1 MQKIGEISV
10 KSGHISQYIHLSN
23 FKNLKDFNNNFEQH
37 MVDFKASFT
46 KGELIGL
53 KKLVRFS
60 VTVPGICNAKIPTLV
75 AACNELGEI
84 SRSTFERMLKKAKQF
99 GILQVINTQKG
110 NGKQG
115 HNVYVFNQ
123 YKSDTGVQ
131 FDQSEKSLTSWNKG
145 NVTMS
150 LQLSDPNSTTS
161 YDLKQGSVPH
171 MALPTLENEISSS
184 PTNDVP
190 NMPNIDVPIESIN
203 LSKTSNIKD
212 NKRNESLPAE
222 FVSDNVPKDFTKL
235 AAYYFNKAETIEKLW
250 SKVNIAAYKYCYE
263 KDKELALEVG
273 LTSLKQTVRALKVK
287 KVRDKFGYFYGV
299 LMKKFEVKYF
309 EEITDLG
316 FSLVE

>member
-1 MQKIGEISV
+1 MQKREVSIM
-10 KSGHISQYIHLSN
+10 KSGHISQYKHLSN
-23 FKNLKDFNNNFEQH
+23 FRDLKDFNNHFEQH

-53 KKLVRFS
+53 KRLVRFS
-60 VTVPGICNAKIPTLV
+60 VTVPGICNAKIQTLV

-99 GILQVINTQKG
+99 GIVQVINTQKG

-123 YKSDTGVQ
+123 YKQVVDFPKV
-131 FDQSEKSLTSWNKG
+131 
-145 NVTMS
+145 
-150 LQLSDPNSTTS
+150 
-161 YDLKQGSVPH
+161 GS
-171 MALPTLENEISSS
+171 EISLS
-184 PTNDVP
+184 PKNDVP
-190 NMPNIDVPIESIN
+190 KQPNIDAPIESIN
-203 LSKTSNIKD
+203 LLKTSKIKD
-212 NKRNESLPAE
+212 NKRNESLSVD
-222 FVSDNVPKDFTKL
+222 FVSDNVPEDFTKL
-235 AAYYFNKAETIEKLW
+235 AGYYFDKASTIEKLW
-250 SKVNIAAYKYCYE
+250 SKVNIAAYKYCFE
-263 KDKELALEVG
+263 KDKQLALEVG

>member
-1 MQKIGEISV
+1 M

-23 FKNLKDFNNNFEQH
+23 FKDLKNFNNHFEQH

-53 KKLVRFS
+53 KRLARFS
-60 VTVPGICNAKIPTLV
+60 VTVPGICNAKIQTLV

-84 SRSTFERMLKKAKQF
+84 SRSTFERMLKKAKEF
-99 GILQVINTQKG
+99 GIVQVINTQKG

-115 HNVYVFNQ
+115 HNVYVFSK
-123 YKSDTGVQ
+123 Y
-131 FDQSEKSLTSWNKG
+131 E
-145 NVTMS
+145 
-150 LQLSDPNSTTS
+150 
-161 YDLKQGSVPH
+161 QGSVPH
-171 MALPTLENEISSS
+171 VALPKVGSEISLSS
-184 PTNDVP
+184 SNDVP
-190 NMPNIDVPIESIN
+190 EPVNIDAPIESIN
-203 LSKTSNIKD
+203 LSKTSKIKD
-212 NKRNESLPAE
+212 NIRNQSLPAE

-235 AAYYFNKAETIEKLW
+235 AGYYFDKAETIEKLW
-250 SKVNIAAYKYCYE
+250 SRVNIAAYKYCFE
-263 KDKELALEVG
+263 GNKQLALEVG

-309 EEITDLG
+309 QELTDLG